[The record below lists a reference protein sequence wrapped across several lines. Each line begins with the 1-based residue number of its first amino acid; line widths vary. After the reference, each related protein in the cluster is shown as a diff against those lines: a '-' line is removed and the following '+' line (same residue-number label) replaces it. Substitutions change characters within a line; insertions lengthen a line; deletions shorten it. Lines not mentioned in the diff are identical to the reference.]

1 MTKMDPQLYSRI
13 SRSEPLVR
21 QRGAGEGK
29 NLELP
34 IARLG
39 RMGET
44 LPHGPDGGVKGRYRM
59 QKDVILLF
67 SVLHL
72 FSFSSTPGFLVC
84 SSVVTFSQ
92 AVTTHDGRTHRATQN
107 SHSFIAQSRS
117 RSVLIVLLNY

>member
-1 MTKMDPQLYSRI
+1 MDPQLYSRI

-39 RMGET
+39 RMGEI

-72 FSFSSTPGFLVC
+72 FSFSSTPGFL
-84 SSVVTFSQ
+84 
-92 AVTTHDGRTHRATQN
+92 TTHDGRTHRATQN